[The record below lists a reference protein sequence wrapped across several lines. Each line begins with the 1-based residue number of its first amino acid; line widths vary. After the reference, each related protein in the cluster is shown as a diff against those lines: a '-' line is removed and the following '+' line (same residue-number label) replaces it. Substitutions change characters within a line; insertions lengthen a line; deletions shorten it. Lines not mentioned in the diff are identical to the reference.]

1 MKPVESPEQ
10 AAHRLSSKPLSD
22 GFEFEALHA
31 YTTSE
36 GQPLYWRIRLKN
48 PATGKKWI
56 RPLYLEGDAYVL
68 KEPEFSQGQ
77 KPLYHLHDL
86 ASRLGDTV
94 VVVEGEWC
102 ADQLASLG
110 VLAITSGAA
119 DSAGKADWEPLAGRT
134 VLIWPDNDEAGL
146 RYANAVQDALS
157 VLGCVVNMI
166 DVAALD
172 LPSKGDAVDWLARN
186 PDATADGVLSLPLM
200 AAEISPGT
208 PEAVAADENE
218 KISQASKL
226 VAFVEANA
234 SLFHDQNGEVYAH
247 DNDTRETWRIDSR
260 AFKDWLQAKF
270 YDATGK
276 AARDQSVREALSTL
290 SGRGRIHGECH
301 DVHVRVAMHDGSYF
315 LDLAEKGQSRV
326 VRITTGQWEIID
338 DAQVMF
344 LRPETQRP
352 LPVPE
357 AGGDISVLWEIA
369 NIPEECRLL
378 VLAWLCEC
386 LRPDTPFPV
395 LELTGEQG
403 SAKSTTQTALR
414 KLIDP
419 NACDLRAAPKTV
431 EDVYVSAGANWLV
444 SYENISH
451 LSAPMQD
458 ALCVL
463 ATGGGH
469 AKRKLY
475 SDADESVI
483 TVKRPIVLNG
493 ISVAITAQDLV
504 DRAITIDTPT
514 ITERTEITELWSRF
528 ELHHG
533 KMLGALL
540 DVLASALQQLPET
553 HLPKADRPRLA
564 EFARLGMAVAKALH
578 QPADS
583 FLRQFTARR
592 QEAIARTIDASP
604 VAAAVVDWFDK
615 NPDGRTLT
623 VKEWMKAL
631 DWFKPSYCEAWPRT
645 PKGLGDALRRAA
657 PSLRQIGIECR
668 ALPKL
673 GGVIRWEI
681 RPKEKLS
688 GQCPTSLASPVH
700 ITREQDIKTF
710 RTSVPPLSSTHSSRP
725 FAN

>member
-1 MKPVESPEQ
+1 
-10 AAHRLSSKPLSD
+10 
-22 GFEFEALHA
+22 
-31 YTTSE
+31 
-36 GQPLYWRIRLKN
+36 
-48 PATGKKWI
+48 
-56 RPLYLEGDAYVL
+56 
-68 KEPEFSQGQ
+68 
-77 KPLYHLHDL
+77 
-86 ASRLGDTV
+86 
-94 VVVEGEWC
+94 
-102 ADQLASLG
+102 
-110 VLAITSGAA
+110 
-119 DSAGKADWEPLAGRT
+119 
-134 VLIWPDNDEAGL
+134 
-146 RYANAVQDALS
+146 
-157 VLGCVVNMI
+157 
-166 DVAALD
+166 
-172 LPSKGDAVDWLARN
+172 
-186 PDATADGVLSLPLM
+186 M
-200 AAEISPGT
+200 AAEISPDI
-208 PEAVAADENE
+208 PETTATDENE

-234 SLFHDQNGEVYAH
+234 ALFHDQNGEVYAH

-260 AFKDWLQAKF
+260 AFKDWLQARF

-276 AARDQSVREALSTL
+276 AARDQSVREALSTMA
-290 SGRGRIHGECH
+290 GRGRIHGECH

-315 LDLAEKGQSRV
+315 LDLAEKDQSRV
-326 VRITTGQWEIID
+326 VKISAGRWEVIS
-338 DAQVMF
+338 DAPVMF

-352 LPVPE
+352 LPTPE
-357 AGGDISVLWEIA
+357 TGGDIAVLWGIA
-369 NIPEECRLL
+369 NIPDECRLL

-431 EDVYVSAGANWLV
+431 EDIYVSAGANWLV

-493 ISVAITAQDLV
+493 ISVAITSQDLV

-514 ITERTEITELWSRF
+514 ITERTEVTDLWRCF

-540 DVLASALQQLPET
+540 DVMASALQHLPDM

-564 EFARLGMAVAKALH
+564 EFARFGMAVAKAMH
-578 QPADS
+578 QPS
-583 FLRQFTARR
+583 ENFMQQFMARR

-604 VAAAVVDWFDK
+604 VAAAVVEWFEK
-615 NPDGRTLT
+615 NPDGKTNT
-623 VKEWMKAL
+623 VKEWMNVL
-631 DWFKPSYCEAWPRT
+631 DWFKPSYCDAWPRS

-657 PSLRQIGIECR
+657 PSLRQMGIECR

-681 RPKEKLS
+681 KPREKLS
-688 GQCPTSLASPVH
+688 GQCHTSPASPIH
-700 ITREQDIKTF
+700 ITPEQDIKTF
-710 RTSVPPLSSTHSSRP
+710 RTSVP
-725 FAN
+725 

>member
-1 MKPVESPEQ
+1 MKPTESPKH
-10 AAHRLSSKPLSD
+10 AAHRLASNLLGS
-22 GFEFEALHA
+22 GYTFEALHA
-31 YTTSE
+31 YTTTE
-36 GQPLYWRIRLKN
+36 GEPLYWRIRLKN
-48 PATGKKWI
+48 SAMGKKWI
-56 RPLYLEGDAYVL
+56 RPMCLVGGEYVL
-68 KEPEFSQGQ
+68 KEPEFNQGQ
-77 KPLYHLHDL
+77 KPLYRLHDL
-86 ASRLGDTV
+86 ASRPGDV
-94 VVVEGEWC
+94 VVIVEGEWC
-102 ADQLASLG
+102 ADQLATLG

-146 RYANAVQDALS
+146 RYANTVQGALS
-157 VLGCVVNMI
+157 ALGCVINII

-172 LPSKGDAVDWLARN
+172 LPSKGDAVDWLASH
-186 PDATADGVLSLPLM
+186 PEAIQADVHSLTLM
-200 AAEISPGT
+200 AAEISPDT
-208 PEAVAADENE
+208 PETIQNDESE

-234 SLFHDQNGEVYAH
+234 ALFHDQNGEVYAH

-260 AFKDWLQAKF
+260 AFKDWLQARF

-276 AARDQSVREALSTL
+276 AARDQSIREALSTL

-315 LDLAEKGQSRV
+315 IDLAEKGQSRV
-326 VRITTGQWEIID
+326 VRITAGQWEVID
-338 DAQVMF
+338 DAPVMF
-344 LRPETQRP
+344 LRPETQRS

-357 AGGDISVLWEIA
+357 AGGDISALWDIA
-369 NIPEECRLL
+369 NIPDECRLL

-419 NACDLRAAPKTV
+419 NACDLRAAPKSV
-431 EDVYVSAGANWLV
+431 EDIYVSAGSNWLV

-458 ALCVL
+458 AFCVL

-483 TVKRPIVLNG
+483 TVKRPIVMNG

-514 ITERTEITELWSRF
+514 IIERTEITELWSRF
-528 ELHHG
+528 ECHHG

-540 DVLASALQQLPET
+540 DVMASALQQLPET

-564 EFARLGMAVAKALH
+564 EFARLGVAIEKATA
-578 QPADS
+578 QPAGA
-583 FLRQFTARR
+583 FMRQFNARR
-592 QEAIARTIDASP
+592 EEAIARTIDASP
-604 VAAAVVDWFDK
+604 VAAAVVEWFEK
-615 NPDGRTLT
+615 SREGRTAT
-623 VKEWMKAL
+623 VKEWL
-631 DWFKPSYCEAWPRT
+631 FTLEREKPLGCDAWPRS

-657 PSLRQIGIECR
+657 PALRQMGIECR

-681 RPKEKLS
+681 KPKEKLS
-688 GQCPTSLASPVH
+688 GQCPTSPASPVE
-700 ITREQDIKTF
+700 ITREQDIRTF
-710 RTSVPPLSSTHSSRP
+710 RTSLTGISSPLE
-725 FAN
+725 AG